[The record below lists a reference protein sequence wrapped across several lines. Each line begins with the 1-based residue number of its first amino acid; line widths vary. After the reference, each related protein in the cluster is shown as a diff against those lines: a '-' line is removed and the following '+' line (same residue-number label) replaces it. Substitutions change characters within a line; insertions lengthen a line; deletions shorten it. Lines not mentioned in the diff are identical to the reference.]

1 MKLYVNENR
10 TKWAGTQADAKKELG
25 KFEAYDVPVDKSG
38 MLAFLNREAG
48 FNIYPEA
55 SEPLPEPP
63 QVIIPPTSESKVIDY
78 DMTLR
83 EVIKH
88 ASIREVAD
96 VVRLFM
102 TQYVNE
108 SDEDSKYFPNSK
120 VFTMTCE
127 DAKSPDQ
134 REDSP
139 RAATA
144 ASVVSKPNTRQQ
156 VVSDVLSNSQ
166 TEEAL

>member
-1 MKLYVNENR
+1 MNLYRNIATGEFS
-10 TKWAGTQADAKKELG
+10 GTQAQAKAIG
-25 KFEAYDVPVDKSG
+25 PFIPVDVPVDKAG
-38 MLAFLNREAG
+38 LIAYLND
-48 FNIYPEA
+48 NKPVQPD

-63 QVIIPPTSESKVIDY
+63 QVILTPTSEVKVIDY

-108 SDEDSKYFPNSK
+108 SDEDSKYFPNTK

-127 DAKSPDQ
+127 DAHAPDQ
-134 REDSP
+134 GEDQPVEAVTQSII
-139 RAATA
+139 
-144 ASVVSKPNTRQQ
+144 
-156 VVSDVLSNSQ
+156 
-166 TEEAL
+166 EE

>member
-1 MKLYVNENR
+1 MNLYRNIATGEFS
-10 TKWAGTQADAKKELG
+10 GTMAQAKVIG
-25 KFEAYDVPVDKSG
+25 PFIPVDVPVDKTG
-38 MLAFLNREAG
+38 LIAYLNDNNHKE
-48 FNIYPEA
+48 PD

-83 EVIKH
+83 ECIKH

-108 SDEDSKYFPNSK
+108 SDEDSKLFPNSK
-120 VFTMTCE
+120 VYTMTCE
-127 DAKSPDQ
+127 DTHA
-134 REDSP
+134 
-139 RAATA
+139 
-144 ASVVSKPNTRQQ
+144 PNQGEG
-156 VVSDVLSNSQ
+156 Q
-166 TEEAL
+166 TVEAVTQSIIKE

>member
-1 MKLYVNENR
+1 MNLYRNIATGEFS
-10 TKWAGTQADAKKELG
+10 GTQAQAKVIG
-25 KFEAYDVPVDKSG
+25 PFIPVDVPVDKAG
-38 MLAFLNREAG
+38 LIAYLND
-48 FNIYPEA
+48 NKPVQPD

-63 QVIIPPTSESKVIDY
+63 QVILTPTSEVKVIDY

-108 SDEDSKYFPNSK
+108 SDEDSKYFPNTK

-127 DAKSPDQ
+127 DAHAPDQ
-134 REDSP
+134 GEDQPVEAVTQSII
-139 RAATA
+139 
-144 ASVVSKPNTRQQ
+144 
-156 VVSDVLSNSQ
+156 
-166 TEEAL
+166 EE

>member
-1 MKLYVNENR
+1 MNLYRNIA
-10 TKWAGTQADAKKELG
+10 TG
-25 KFEAYDVPVDKSG
+25 KFSGTMAQAKVIGPFIPIDVPVDKTG
-38 MLAFLNREAG
+38 LIAYLNDNNHKE
-48 FNIYPEA
+48 PD

-83 EVIKH
+83 ECIKH

-108 SDEDSKYFPNSK
+108 SDEDSKLFPNSK
-120 VFTMTCE
+120 VYTMTCE
-127 DAKSPDQ
+127 GAHAPNQGEDQ
-134 REDSP
+134 PE
-139 RAATA
+139 A
-144 ASVVSKPNTRQQ
+144 V
-156 VVSDVLSNSQ
+156 
-166 TEEAL
+166 TESISEE

>member
-1 MKLYVNENR
+1 MNLYRNIASGEFS
-10 TKWAGTQADAKKELG
+10 GTMAQAKAIG
-25 KFEAYDVPVDKSG
+25 PFIPVDVPVDKAG
-38 MLAFLNREAG
+38 LIAYLND
-48 FNIYPEA
+48 NNPVQPD

-63 QVIIPPTSESKVIDY
+63 QVIIPPTSENKVIDY

-108 SDEDSKYFPNSK
+108 TDEDSKAFPNTN
-120 VFTMTCE
+120 VYTMTCE
-127 DAKSPDQ
+127 DAHAPDQ
-134 REDSP
+134 GEDQPVEAVTQS
-139 RAATA
+139 T
-144 ASVVSKPNTRQQ
+144 N
-156 VVSDVLSNSQ
+156 
-166 TEEAL
+166 EE

>member
-1 MKLYVNENR
+1 MNLYRNIATGEFS
-10 TKWAGTQADAKKELG
+10 GTMAQAKVIG
-25 KFEAYDVPVDKSG
+25 PFIPVDVPVDKAG
-38 MLAFLNREAG
+38 LIAYLNDNNHKE
-48 FNIYPEA
+48 PD

-83 EVIKH
+83 ECIKH

-108 SDEDSKYFPNSK
+108 SDEDSKLFPNSK
-120 VFTMTCE
+120 VYTMTCE
-127 DAKSPDQ
+127 GAHAPNQGEDQ
-134 REDSP
+134 P
-139 RAATA
+139 
-144 ASVVSKPNTRQQ
+144 
-156 VVSDVLSNSQ
+156 
-166 TEEAL
+166 EAVTQSIIKE

>member
-1 MKLYVNENR
+1 MNLYRNIATGEFS
-10 TKWAGTQADAKKELG
+10 GTMAQAKVIG
-25 KFEAYDVPVDKSG
+25 PFIPVDVPVDKSG
-38 MLAFLNREAG
+38 LIAYLNDNNHKE
-48 FNIYPEA
+48 PD

-63 QVIIPPTSESKVIDY
+63 QVILPTTSETKVIDY

-83 EVIKH
+83 ECIKH

-108 SDEDSKYFPNSK
+108 SDEDSKYFPNTK

-127 DAKSPDQ
+127 DAHASDQ
-134 REDSP
+134 GEEQP
-139 RAATA
+139 VEAATQ
-144 ASVVSKPNTRQQ
+144 SIN
-156 VVSDVLSNSQ
+156 
-166 TEEAL
+166 EE

>member
-1 MKLYVNENR
+1 MNLYRNIATGEFS
-10 TKWAGTQADAKKELG
+10 GTMAQAKVIG
-25 KFEAYDVPVDKSG
+25 PFIPIDVPVDKSG
-38 MLAFLNREAG
+38 LIAYLNDNNHKE
-48 FNIYPEA
+48 PD

-83 EVIKH
+83 ECIKH

-108 SDEDSKYFPNSK
+108 SDEDSKLFPNSK
-120 VFTMTCE
+120 VYTMTCE
-127 DAKSPDQ
+127 GAHAPNQGEDQ
-134 REDSP
+134 P
-139 RAATA
+139 
-144 ASVVSKPNTRQQ
+144 
-156 VVSDVLSNSQ
+156 
-166 TEEAL
+166 EAVTQSIIKE

>member
-1 MKLYVNENR
+1 MNLYRNIATGEFS
-10 TKWAGTQADAKKELG
+10 GTMAQAKVIG
-25 KFEAYDVPVDKSG
+25 PFIPIDVPVDKTG
-38 MLAFLNREAG
+38 LIAYLNDNNHKE
-48 FNIYPEA
+48 PD

-83 EVIKH
+83 ECIKH

-108 SDEDSKYFPNSK
+108 SDEDSKLFPNSK
-120 VFTMTCE
+120 VYTMTCE
-127 DAKSPDQ
+127 GAHAPNQGEDQ
-134 REDSP
+134 P
-139 RAATA
+139 
-144 ASVVSKPNTRQQ
+144 
-156 VVSDVLSNSQ
+156 
-166 TEEAL
+166 EAVTQSIIKE

>member
-1 MKLYVNENR
+1 MNLYRDIATGEFS
-10 TKWAGTQADAKKELG
+10 GTMAQAKVIG
-25 KFEAYDVPVDKSG
+25 PFIPVDVPVDKTG
-38 MLAFLNREAG
+38 LIAYLNDNRAEPDSEA
-48 FNIYPEA
+48 
-55 SEPLPEPP
+55 LPEPP
-63 QVIIPPTSESKVIDY
+63 QVILPTTSETKVIDY

-108 SDEDSKYFPNSK
+108 SDEDSKYFPNTK

-127 DAKSPDQ
+127 DTQASDQ
-134 REDSP
+134 GEEQP
-139 RAATA
+139 VE
-144 ASVVSKPNTRQQ
+144 VVTQSI
-156 VVSDVLSNSQ
+156 S
-166 TEEAL
+166 EE

>member
-1 MKLYVNENR
+1 MNLYRNIATGEFS
-10 TKWAGTQADAKKELG
+10 GTMAQAKVIG
-25 KFEAYDVPVDKSG
+25 PFIPVDVPVDKTG
-38 MLAFLNREAG
+38 LIAYLNDNNHAE
-48 FNIYPEA
+48 PD

-63 QVIIPPTSESKVIDY
+63 QVILPPTSETKVIDY

-108 SDEDSKYFPNSK
+108 SDEDSKLFPNTN
-120 VFTMTCE
+120 VYTMTCE
-127 DAKSPDQ
+127 DTHA
-134 REDSP
+134 
-139 RAATA
+139 
-144 ASVVSKPNTRQQ
+144 PNQGEG
-156 VVSDVLSNSQ
+156 Q
-166 TEEAL
+166 TEAVTQSIIKE

>member
-1 MKLYVNENR
+1 MNLYRNIATGEFS
-10 TKWAGTQADAKKELG
+10 GTMAQAKVIG
-25 KFEAYDVPVDKSG
+25 PFIPVDVPVDKTG
-38 MLAFLNREAG
+38 LIAYLNDNNHAE
-48 FNIYPEA
+48 PD

-63 QVIIPPTSESKVIDY
+63 QVILPPTSDTKVIDY

-108 SDEDSKYFPNSK
+108 SDEDSKLFPNRK
-120 VFTMTCE
+120 VYTMTCE
-127 DAKSPDQ
+127 DTHAPNQ
-134 REDSP
+134 GEGQTVE
-139 RAATA
+139 AATQ
-144 ASVVSKPNTRQQ
+144 SIIK
-156 VVSDVLSNSQ
+156 
-166 TEEAL
+166 E

>member
-1 MKLYVNENR
+1 MNLYRDIATGEFS
-10 TKWAGTQADAKKELG
+10 GTMAQAKVIG
-25 KFEAYDVPVDKSG
+25 PFIPVDVPVDKTG
-38 MLAFLNREAG
+38 LIAYLNDNRAEPDSEA
-48 FNIYPEA
+48 
-55 SEPLPEPP
+55 LPEPP
-63 QVIIPPTSESKVIDY
+63 QVILPTTSETKVIDY

-108 SDEDSKYFPNSK
+108 SDEDSKYFPNTK

-127 DAKSPDQ
+127 DAYASDQ
-134 REDSP
+134 G
-139 RAATA
+139 
-144 ASVVSKPNTRQQ
+144 
-156 VVSDVLSNSQ
+156 
-166 TEEAL
+166 EEQPVEEVTQSISEE

>member
-1 MKLYVNENR
+1 MNLYRNILSGEYS
-10 TKWAGTQADAKKELG
+10 GTMAQAKVIG
-25 KFEAYDVPVDKSG
+25 PYIPIDVPVDKAG
-38 MLAFLNREAG
+38 LIAYLNDNTRKE
-48 FNIYPEA
+48 PD